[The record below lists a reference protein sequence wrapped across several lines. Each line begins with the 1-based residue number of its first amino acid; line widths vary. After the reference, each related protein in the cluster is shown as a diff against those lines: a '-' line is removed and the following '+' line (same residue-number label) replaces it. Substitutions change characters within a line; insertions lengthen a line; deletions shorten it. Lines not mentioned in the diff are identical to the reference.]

1 MKKYIQ
7 PRIGHEDLLSI
18 QSLMLTESPSGD
30 PIGGGSGEGDAKN
43 REEIEELMKKDGW
56 QDGLW

>member
-18 QSLMLTESPSGD
+18 QSLMLTESPTDD
-30 PIGGGSGEGDAKN
+30 PIGGGSGEGDAKS

-56 QDGLW
+56 EDGLW